1 MEFNE
6 YMIKRNKTAVEK
18 LLSFL
23 LYVAATI
30 LSVIGFT
37 ALASSGIGGIALLLV
52 CGLYYGA
59 HKLSSRMNKE
69 FEYICTED
77 NLDIDVIMNT
87 TSRKRLISFSIK
99 DVEVIASV
107 NDDNYKKRLNEEFV
121 KKLDATTA
129 RKDAIVYFAIVD
141 KKGKT
146 LVMFEPPH
154 SILSHLYKYA
164 PSKVH
169 ITL

>member
-6 YMIKRNKTAVEK
+6 YMIKRNKTGMEK
-18 LLSFL
+18 FLSFL

-37 ALASSGIGGIALLLV
+37 FLAGAGLGSISLLLV
-52 CGLYYGA
+52 CGLYFGA
-59 HKLSSRMNKE
+59 HKLSARMNKE

-77 NLDIDVIMNT
+77 NIDIDVIMNT
-87 TSRKRLISFSIK
+87 SSRKRLISFSIK

-107 NDDNYKKRLNEEFV
+107 KDDNYKQRLNEEFV
-121 KKLDATTA
+121 KKIDATTS
-129 RKDAIVYFAIVD
+129 RKDANVYFAIVD

-146 LVMFEPPH
+146 LVMFEPPY
-154 SILSHLYKYA
+154 SILSNLYKFA

-169 ITL
+169 IRN